1 MQIAL
6 LHMVLS
12 CQRGWGRVTDVKLD
26 VESLRALRLVAQRG
40 GFTEAADELGVTQS
54 AISWK
59 IKRLEERAGVP
70 LLKRGQIVEPT
81 PDGHDLL
88 AYADRM
94 LEAHDDAVAHLTRS
108 DLEGVVRL
116 GSNEDLHTG
125 ELVEVL
131 ARFGRAYPNIRLD
144 VRFQLSGI
152 VVEWVEDGDVDLGLV
167 QIVDGGPDGP
177 EPDDVVLW
185 TDPLLW
191 VCAPDVEFDPSQVV
205 PLVSFGPGCAY
216 LAQVDEACARAGLRT
231 RVALE
236 CPGLSGLTAA
246 VEAGL
251 GVAAINSRLV
261 TDAMVEWANA
271 PAAAELP
278 HISHVIRTGSHGDRE
293 VLEVLRAEL
302 VRALE
307 ETS

>member
-59 IKRLEERAGVP
+59 IKRLE
-70 LLKRGQIVEPT
+70 
-81 PDGHDLL
+81 
-88 AYADRM
+88 ADRM